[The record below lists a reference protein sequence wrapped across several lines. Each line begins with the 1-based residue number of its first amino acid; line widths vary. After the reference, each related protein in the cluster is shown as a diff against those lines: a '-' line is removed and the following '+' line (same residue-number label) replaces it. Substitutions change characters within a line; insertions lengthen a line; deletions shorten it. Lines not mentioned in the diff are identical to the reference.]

1 MEFLFIWV
9 LFAVACYYLARS
21 KGRNAGGWAVAG
33 LFFGVFALIVLAFL
47 PKRQIFQHPYLS
59 QPGTYGVPPFTG
71 QAGYGVP
78 HYGAPSA
85 PSYVPP
91 PVHPQHV
98 PPPVHPQ
105 QQATHSRPQ
114 HVPPPVHPQHQSR
127 TPTTSAPIRQ
137 NEQQPAVGSVSVEL
151 ARLGALHRSGQLSD
165 SDFEAAKRRLL
176 GS

>member
-1 MEFLFIWV
+1 MEFFILWA

-33 LFFGVFALIVLAFL
+33 LFFGIFALIVLAFL
-47 PKRQIFQHPYLS
+47 PKRQVFQHPYMS

-71 QAGYGVP
+71 QAGYGLP
-78 HYGAPSA
+78 QSGSSTP

-98 PPPVHPQ
+98 PPPAHPQ

-114 HVPPPVHPQHQSR
+114 HVPPPVHPQQRSQ
-127 TPTTSAPIRQ
+127 PTVPPTSTQR
-137 NEQQPAVGSVSVEL
+137 NEQSQAVGSVSVEL